1 MPRATKPH
9 RSQRS
14 RPAGPSR
21 GDGAA
26 ADGAALK
33 AAPGDG
39 KKWIGGASDDA
50 WESVA
55 RRMLA
60 TRLHAVRSALTPAAR
75 RWEED
80 VEHVHRLR
88 VATRRA
94 AAALSVAADWL
105 PGRKLRKIARGLK
118 KVRRSAGEARDL
130 DVLAARWSSDAK
142 RAGPLESLGLI
153 DELRSQRREA
163 QKPLRRI
170 DRRKWHRRF
179 AKSIARLARRVRPP
193 DGQPQ
198 TFGQQAVVQI
208 GAEARAFFENALVD
222 LADDASLHELR
233 IRGKR
238 LRYAMEIF
246 AAALPPAFRDE
257 LYPQVEELQELLG
270 RVNDH
275 AEAVERLCLWSSLA
289 EEDRHAHFGRLIDL
303 EMADLEQAKR
313 RFARCWSA
321 ARRDALR
328 QGFAAALAPTRTAV
342 AGSVAG
348 GRVRPARPAT

>member
-1 MPRATKPH
+1 MPRATKPN
-9 RSQRS
+9 RSQRA
-14 RPAGPSR
+14 RTARPSR

-26 ADGAALK
+26 PDGASLGVGR
-33 AAPGDG
+33 GDG
-39 KKWIGGASDDA
+39 KKWIGGAADDA
-50 WESVA
+50 WDVVA

-80 VEHVHRLR
+80 VEQVHRLR

-94 AAALSVAADWL
+94 GAALGVAAEWL
-105 PGRKLRKIARGLK
+105 PRRKRRQIARRLK
-118 KVRRSAGEARDL
+118 KVRRAAGEARDL
-130 DVLAARWSSDAK
+130 DVLAARWSSDPK

-153 DELRSQRREA
+153 DELRAQRRAA
-163 QKPLRRI
+163 QKPLQRI

-179 AKSIARLARRVRPP
+179 AKSIARLARRVHAPEDHPR
-193 DGQPQ
+193 
-198 TFGQQAVVQI
+198 TFGQQAVMQI
-208 GAEARAFFENALVD
+208 GAEAREFFEHASVD
-222 LADDASLHELR
+222 LADDAALHELR
-233 IRGKR
+233 IRAKR

-246 AAALPPAFRDE
+246 AAALPAMFRDE

-289 EEDRHAHFGRLIDL
+289 EDERHADFGRLIDL

-321 ARRDALR
+321 SRRDALR
-328 QGFAAALAPTRTAV
+328 QGFALALAPRTAA
-342 AGSVAG
+342 AG
-348 GRVRPARPAT
+348 